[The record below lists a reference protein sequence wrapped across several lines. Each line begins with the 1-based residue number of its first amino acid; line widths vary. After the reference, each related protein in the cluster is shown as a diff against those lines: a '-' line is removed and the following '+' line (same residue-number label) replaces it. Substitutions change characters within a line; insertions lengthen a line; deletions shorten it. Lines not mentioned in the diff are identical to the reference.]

1 MYQAPL
7 KIFTGTAN
15 QPLAR
20 EISKYLKVEVGKLS
34 ISHFKDGEVYARIDE
49 NVRGTDVFVIQPT
62 SKDVNYNLM
71 ELAIII
77 DSLRRASASRITA
90 VMPYYGYARQDRK
103 AKSREPITAK
113 LVANLLTATGA
124 DRVLTL
130 DLHSGQIQGFFD
142 IPLDNLTAA
151 TLLAN
156 YICEK
161 KLRDLVVVSPDAGGV
176 KNARVLA
183 KILAAPLAII
193 DKRREKHNMVEE
205 MRVIGEVKLKTC
217 IILDDM
223 IDTGGTILAAAKALK
238 ENDAG
243 EVYVAATHG
252 VLSEPAVERMTDN
265 SIKEVIITNTIDHTK
280 DNLPNKIKVISVG
293 YLLGEAIKRIHED
306 KSISAL
312 FEETLKKTNRR
323 LNKYFVGR

>member
-1 MYQAPL
+1 LYNAQL
-7 KIFTGTAN
+7 KIFAGTAN
-15 QPLAR
+15 QPLAK
-20 EISKYLKVEVGKLS
+20 EIAKYLKVEVGKLS
-34 ISHFKDGEVYARIDE
+34 ISHFKDGEVYVRIDE

-62 SKDVNYNLM
+62 SKDVNYHLM
-71 ELAIII
+71 ELSIII
-77 DSLRRASASRITA
+77 DSLKRASASRITA

-113 LVANLLTATGA
+113 LVANLLTAAGA

-142 IPLDNLTAA
+142 IPLDNLTGA

-156 YICEK
+156 YISDK
-161 KLRDLVVVSPDAGGV
+161 KIRDLVMVSPDAGGV

-183 KILAAPLAII
+183 KIFDAPLAII
-193 DKRREKHNMVEE
+193 DKRREKHNQVEE
-205 MRVIGEVKLKTC
+205 MRVIGEVKGKNC
-217 IILDDM
+217 VILDDM

-238 ENDAG
+238 NYGAED
-243 EVYVAATHG
+243 VYIAATHG
-252 VLSEPAVERMTDN
+252 VLSEPAVERLTDN
-265 SIKEVIITNTIDHTK
+265 SIKEVILTNTIDHSK
-280 DNLPNKIKVISVG
+280 DNLPSKIKVISVG

-306 KSISAL
+306 RSISAL

-323 LNKYFVGR
+323 LSKYLVGR